1 MTSLPDMSDEEI
13 ETNDAGQEIFTEKR
27 TAPSA
32 QADLELDR
40 LLEVEEQDHA
50 VAIEP
55 DVFRQLAAE
64 ALTQAQ
70 ISNT

>member
-1 MTSLPDMSDEEI
+1 M
-13 ETNDAGQEIFTEKR
+13 
-27 TAPSA
+27 
-32 QADLELDR
+32 
-40 LLEVEEQDHA
+40 LEVEEQADCSASLSTLPAASWQWQDHV

-64 ALTQAQ
+64 ALAQAE